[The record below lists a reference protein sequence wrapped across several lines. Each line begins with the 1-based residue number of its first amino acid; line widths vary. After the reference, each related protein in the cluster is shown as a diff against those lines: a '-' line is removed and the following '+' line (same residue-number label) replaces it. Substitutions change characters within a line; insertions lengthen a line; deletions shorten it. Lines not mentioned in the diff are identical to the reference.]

1 MHNKKIKTGIIVQ
14 KMFFSVLEIGKL
26 LNTIISSVPEAKI
39 FIHFQKKNLY

>member
-1 MHNKKIKTGIIVQ
+1 MHNKKNKDRHYSTENV
-14 KMFFSVLEIGKL
+14 FSVLEIGKL